1 MNMGIHPKTPLFASL
16 CLCAFALCFFLSLL
30 PVFAQA
36 DPPPPSHIL
45 VISLDGARPDALR
58 LAETP
63 NIQALAER
71 GAVDWEA
78 RTILPSVTLP
88 AHASMLTGL
97 SVEQHGV
104 DYNSTLLGCPAL
116 ESPTFLTL
124 AEEAGYPTA
133 LVTGKE
139 KFCLYQQTEMLDY
152 TFARKGDRSVADRV
166 LELLEQGMPV
176 IFAHFPNPDYFGHST
191 GWMSD
196 TYINEL
202 NSTDF
207 QVGRV
212 LAKLDELGLSD
223 DTLVILTADHGGHD
237 FEHGSDR
244 SEDILILWIIA
255 GPGVVPG
262 TLLDDVSVMDTAPT
276 VLWMLGLP
284 LPDDLSGRPVYAA
297 FGFPAPEAIA
307 ETIEP

>member
-1 MNMGIHPKTPLFASL
+1 MRNKFLFPSVSL
-16 CLCAFALCFFLSLL
+16 FLCISGLRFSPI

-36 DPPPPSHIL
+36 DPPRPSHIL

-71 GAVDWEA
+71 GAVAWEA
-78 RTILPSVTLP
+78 QTILPSVTLP

-104 DYNSTLLGCPAL
+104 DYNSTLFGCPTL

-124 AEEAGYPTA
+124 AEEAGYQTA

-152 TFARKGDRSVADRV
+152 TFVREGDRSVADRA
-166 LELLEQGMPV
+166 LELLDQGVPV

-196 TYINEL
+196 RYINEL
-202 NSTDF
+202 SSTDF

-244 SEDILILWIIA
+244 PEDILIPWIIA

-262 TLLDDVSVMDTAPT
+262 TLLDGVSVMDTAPT
-276 VLWMLGLP
+276 VLWALGLS

-297 FGFPAPEAIA
+297 FGLPAPKSTPEASQS
-307 ETIEP
+307 